1 MDPTTQMGPLVSE
14 EQLKTGTHAHL
25 CSVCCVVVCTHAH
38 LCSVCCVVV
47 CTQGAW
53 HACRDVFV
61 SVRISY
67 AHVDV
72 CVHVDVS
79 VYVCANVDA
88 DVCVT

>member
-14 EQLKTGTHAHL
+14 EQLKTGTN
-25 CSVCCVVVCTHAH
+25 AH

-61 SVRISY
+61 SVCLSF
-67 AHVDV
+67 AHVYV
-72 CVHVDVS
+72 CVHVDV
-79 VYVCANVDA
+79 YVFVF
-88 DVCVT
+88 V